1 MMTAV
6 NMGVAIATLIP
17 LLVLDGAPW
26 PTMSGTAMMAALY
39 LGLVCTGLAYLLRTH
54 ITVTVGQTY
63 MSMASYFM
71 PVSGVLLAWA
81 ILGEPITWHIAAAL
95 ACVIGGFLLAK
106 RKPAAPAA

>member
-1 MMTAV
+1 
-6 NMGVAIATLIP
+6 
-17 LLVLDGAPW
+17 
-26 PTMSGTAMMAALY
+26 MSGTAMMAALY

-95 ACVIGGFLLAK
+95 ACVICGFLLAK